1 MGYHVKLEELHN
13 TSSHIIDQ
21 TEGWIKQLSRVRA
34 SLWDIVRMDMHGEAA
49 DAIRAYIQEVHIKI
63 LDWILDTIKTYR
75 SSLILY
81 VDGYREIEPDPKGEI
96 SQGVLEEQLE
106 QLQREKSEFLQ
117 IAENIEQIYRELSQ
131 YMAVDSFC
139 AAGVENSYDN
149 AIQFAEKVRTQVGEY
164 EEVHRHDVD
173 SIDEM
178 ISNIERIMNLHG
190 GGNSGR
196 YSANGV
202 LDIAG
207 YHTGSMEKLP
217 EYQKAA
223 NLNMLQRMYVEQAVE
238 RVKAGKS
245 HLVSVRGG
253 AERTPNICVLPIH
266 GVVIAKGVGIG
277 DKEYYGAPISAQRC
291 KIPETVFL
299 SVYNVLIEE
308 GMTDVS
314 EAGVPGVLLRLQKD
328 VERFAREEME
338 RRQREYESNHSV
350 YGIVGDS
357 QSGALTEE
365 QQRVNAE
372 YIYNKLSDEGWSKE
386 AICGLFG
393 NIANEGGFNP
403 GIWQSL
409 DEDIRGN
416 QGYGIVQIT
425 PATHFVNWMNGR
437 PIKFDVVD
445 KEQKK
450 DENNALDAMTVDNP
464 KGLLDKELEFLI
476 YSCETKDYN
485 ERRWYSTTDYGST
498 REMTYEEYTSSNLTP
513 EELALIFHGSF
524 ERSDDTE
531 AMRQERV
538 QAASDWYDYFNEME

>member
-1 MGYHVKLEELHN
+1 M
-13 TSSHIIDQ
+13 
-21 TEGWIKQLSRVRA
+21 
-34 SLWDIVRMDMHGEAA
+34 
-49 DAIRAYIQEVHIKI
+49 
-63 LDWILDTIKTYR
+63 
-75 SSLILY
+75 
-81 VDGYREIEPDPKGEI
+81 
-96 SQGVLEEQLE
+96 
-106 QLQREKSEFLQ
+106 
-117 IAENIEQIYRELSQ
+117 
-131 YMAVDSFC
+131 
-139 AAGVENSYDN
+139 
-149 AIQFAEKVRTQVGEY
+149 
-164 EEVHRHDVD
+164 
-173 SIDEM
+173 
-178 ISNIERIMNLHG
+178 
-190 GGNSGR
+190 
-196 YSANGV
+196 
-202 LDIAG
+202 
-207 YHTGSMEKLP
+207 
-217 EYQKAA
+217 
-223 NLNMLQRMYVEQAVE
+223 EQAVE

-357 QSGALTEE
+357 QSGALTEDR
-365 QQRVNAE
+365 QRVNAE
-372 YIYNKLSDEGWSKE
+372 YIYNKLSDEGWRKE

-403 GIWQSL
+403 GILQSL

-538 QAASDWYDYFNEME
+538 QAASDWYGYFNEME